1 MEELKKMLLEVLREC
16 KQPEVPPEPVPT
28 RVAAK
33 VLGVEQSTVINRME
47 SGELDIGLVFRSKP
61 TKRGQAS
68 RRSTYISPKKLYEL
82 TGFVWKGDKQ

>member
-1 MEELKKMLLEVLREC
+1 MEELKNLLLEVIREC
-16 KQPEVPPEPVPT
+16 KQPEFPPEPVPT

-33 VLGVEQSTVINRME
+33 VRME

-61 TKRGQAS
+61 TKRGQTS